1 MSTRNPI
8 PPDSQCCVCTMLGID
23 SIAATGRRRVYL
35 HHDQTV
41 DVMVCPT
48 HEKAPYEDVRDAF
61 AWAVRKSMEA
71 GDE

>member
-1 MSTRNPI
+1 
-8 PPDSQCCVCTMLGID
+8 MLGID